1 MVNMLEGMS
10 SVKLKCVSKSPGGTP
25 FKLKTRSP
33 KPGDDPGAIIAYAL
47 KKKFANML
55 PSFNEDEEISTIEE
69 LDHTFS

>member
-1 MVNMLEGMS
+1 MVNVLDGMS

-25 FKLKTRSP
+25 LRLRTRSP

-47 KKKFANML
+47 KKKFAKML